1 MIQICGI
8 YRIVNKLNGKCYIG
22 QSRDIFKRYKEHLYH
37 SKSNIDRVIHEIGIE
52 YFDLEILDFCDPLD
66 QQALDH
72 LEEMYITIY
81 NSSDPEYGYNISI
94 GGSSSKGDRNNNSK
108 LNSQEVFNIREAY
121 KNHLSQSV
129 TYDQYKNKIS
139 RSEFNAVWE
148 GRSWDNIHMDVYTDE
163 NINYYKR
170 GTSIGEKSV
179 SAKFTDSEVLA
190 LRARYVEET
199 ANQIYDN
206 IKDRCGY
213 QTLQQI
219 LWGRYYSHLP
229 IYDKKHKV
237 WINN

>member
-1 MIQICGI
+1 MSIGEVARELDLSIDTLRYYEKIGLLKNI
-8 YRIVNKLNGKCYIG
+8 NKINGK
-22 QSRDIFKRYKEHLYH
+22 
-37 SKSNIDRVIHEIGIE
+37 
-52 YFDLEILDFCDPLD
+52 
-66 QQALDH
+66 
-72 LEEMYITIY
+72 
-81 NSSDPEYGYNISI
+81 
-94 GGSSSKGDRNNNSK
+94 
-108 LNSQEVFNIREAY
+108 RE
-121 KNHLSQSV
+121 
-129 TYDQYKNKIS
+129 
-139 RSEFNAVWE
+139 
-148 GRSWDNIHMDVYTDE
+148 YTDE